1 MKYKDC
7 RIAVTFSVPKWVYII
22 LKDISL
28 QNSKND
34 FSIYSETRELTLSA
48 LMKDFGVISDDGEW
62 AEIND
67 YLKEV
72 E

>member
-1 MKYKDC
+1 MKDKDC
-7 RIAVTFSVPKWVYII
+7 IIAVTFSVPKWAYII

-28 QNSKND
+28 QNTTLD
-34 FSIYSETRELTLSA
+34 FSIDSETRELTLSA
-48 LMKDFGVISDDGEW
+48 LMKDFGMISNDGEW
-62 AEIND
+62 AEINN